1 MRPHHV
7 VMKGE
12 RALRDGGTPERL
24 RRQQEAR
31 DVAAAI
37 DGAVDAERLVG
48 VQDGDVG
55 RAEKVEILQ
64 RLSRVPRLVAARNPE
79 RIVELKS
86 ALAPPLPVD
95 AAIFTRKGE
104 VAGIRPAARGGRIHR
119 LAESLRRRPGGDLQP
134 PGLAVA
140 PGGGLL
146 RRCQNALDG
155 RPRNRLRQEA
165 AAGKAISEQLLEHA
179 DAILGLVSAD
189 GGLSCSVH
197 DHRPLVGILLNGTSL
212 STRISP
218 GNPRTRS
225 AMMLRRISSVP
236 PAIRIDGEDNSI
248 CWNCPAA
255 STTFGSL
262 RTPAAPSRS
271 IA

>member
-7 VMKGE
+7 GMKGE
-12 RALRDGGTPERL
+12 RGLRDGGNPERL

-64 RLSRVPRLVAARNPE
+64 RLSRVARLVAARNAE

-86 ALAPPLPVD
+86 ALAPPLQVD

-104 VAGIRPAARGGRIHR
+104 VAGIRPAARGVRIHR

-155 RPRNRLRQEA
+155 RPRNRLRQEG
-165 AAGKAISEQLLEHA
+165 AGGK
-179 DAILGLVSAD
+179 
-189 GGLSCSVH
+189 
-197 DHRPLVGILLNGTSL
+197 
-212 STRISP
+212 
-218 GNPRTRS
+218 
-225 AMMLRRISSVP
+225 
-236 PAIRIDGEDNSI
+236 
-248 CWNCPAA
+248 
-255 STTFGSL
+255 
-262 RTPAAPSRS
+262 S
-271 IA
+271 IAYGWLYAAQRH